1 MRAKDF
7 FSHQTQLSTPKW
19 GEGEAC
25 AFLSEN
31 LHQHNGDILFVARDD
46 KHLEHLRQNFNFFA
60 PDLTP
65 IVFPSWDCLPY
76 DRVSPS
82 RDLMGKRSFALS
94 QLTASRGSQQLILT
108 TVNALYQKLPL
119 RSRFAGMSRVLKKA
133 EKVNLDE
140 FTSYLTK
147 LGYTRTETVR
157 EMGEFALRGGIMDLY
172 LAGYNDPLRCDFFG
186 NQLEEIKHFDALT
199 QTSTTKLSGF
209 TIYPLSELVLT
220 NSSISQFK
228 QGYRELFGNKAA
240 ERDPLYKKVSE
251 GQAHGGMEHWLPL
264 FETGVTSL
272 LSYLRDPLVVMAPEV
287 GPALKARHGQIQEF
301 YLARRQFQESD
312 LDQIY
317 YPLAPEQLYFSEEEW
332 DELVAGCKTRW
343 IHEKEVASRD
353 IDLDS
358 RLRGDDNEGRIDF
371 VAARIDPN
379 QNIYEVFHDWVK
391 GFKGRVVLAAQN
403 SYSIERLSKI
413 LGEHELR
420 HHVLVGKWP
429 EVLSSSEKLLLAEF
443 PTSHSFIYRDV
454 AFVVEEDLLGERITR
469 KVKKRKS
476 DTFLTEVSA
485 LQVGDFV
492 VHNDHGIGQFEGLE
506 TVTTMGVPHD
516 CLKVIYQG
524 GDRLF
529 IPVEN
534 IEVLSKYGSEGGG
547 GLLDKLGGVGWQT
560 RKAKAK
566 ERIGEIAHYLIK
578 LAAERASQQGEV
590 MQAPAGTYDEFCARF
605 PYPETDDQLKA
616 IDEITTDL
624 ASGKPMDRLVC
635 GDVGFGKTEVAMRAA
650 FQVTASGAQVVVVVP
665 TTLLAMQHYKNFKAR
680 FEGFPVRIQQLSRF
694 VPSRQAKLIKE
705 EFKKG
710 KVDILIGTHA
720 VLSKEVRPPHMGLV
734 IVDEEQHFGVSQKEK
749 LKELKAK
756 THILTLTATPIPR
769 TLQMA
774 LTGVRDLS
782 LIATPPVDRMAIRT
796 FIMPY
801 DRVVIREALLR
812 EKYRGGQSF
821 YVCPRLAD
829 IPKIAEQLEKLV
841 PEIKFA
847 IAHGKLTGPQLEK
860 LMVDFAGGEFDV
872 LVSTN
877 IVESGIDVQ
886 SANTMVIHR
895 SDMFGL
901 AQLYQ
906 LRGRVGRGKIRAYA
920 YLTVPEGKTLT
931 ESAEKRLHV
940 MSTLDHL
947 GAGFTLASHDLDIRG
962 AGNLLGDE
970 QSGHI
975 KEVGIELYQNML
987 QEALAALKQDKEAEP
1002 EWSPQINLGV
1012 PILIP
1017 ESYVTDLSTR
1027 LGLYRRAS
1035 GLKDKAEIDEFG
1047 KELLDRFGKVP
1058 VEVHNLFDILEC
1070 KIICR
1075 KIGVD
1080 KVDVGP
1086 KGAILGFYQ
1095 NKFESPEKLIHF
1107 VTLQKGR
1114 VKLRPDHKLVV
1125 VAAWESV
1132 EAKMRGVKKVLS
1144 ALLQLSP
1151 EA

>member
-1 MRAKDF
+1 MQIADF
-7 FSHQTQLSTPKW
+7 FSDQNELAIGKW
-19 GEGEAC
+19 GEGAAC

-31 LHQHNGDILFVARDD
+31 LDKSPGDLLFVARDD
-46 KHLEHLRQNFNFFA
+46 KHLEHLRQNFKFFA
-60 PDLTP
+60 PDLKP
-65 IVFPSWDCLPY
+65 IIFPAWDCLPY

-82 RDLMGKRSFALS
+82 RDLMGKRSYALS
-94 QLTASRGSQQLILT
+94 QLTSTTRSKKLILT
-108 TVNALYQKLPL
+108 TLNAIYQKLPL
-119 RSRFAGMSRVLKKA
+119 KSRFAGLARTLKKS
-133 EKVNLDE
+133 EKVNFDE
-140 FTSYLTK
+140 FTAYLSK
-147 LGYTRTETVR
+147 LGYVRTETVR
-157 EMGEFALRGGIMDLY
+157 EIGEFALRGGIMDVF
-172 LAGYNDPLRCDFFG
+172 LAGYKDPIRCDFFG
-186 NQLEEIKHFDALT
+186 NQLEGIKHFDALT
-199 QTSTTKLSGF
+199 QTGTEKLSSF
-209 TIYPLSELVLT
+209 TIYPLSELILT
-220 NSSISQFK
+220 SSTISQFK

-240 ERDPLYKKVSE
+240 EKDPLYRKISE
-251 GQAHGGMEHWLPL
+251 GQMHPGMEHWLPL
-264 FETGVTSL
+264 FETEMTSL
-272 LSYLRDPLVVMAPEV
+272 LSYLDQPMLVMAPETA
-287 GPALKARHGQIQEF
+287 PAIQARSEQIQEF
-301 YLARRQFQESD
+301 YEARIQFMNMD
-312 LDQIY
+312 ADQIY
-317 YPLAPEQLYFSEEEW
+317 NPLRADQLYFSDVEW
-332 DELVAGCKTRW
+332 NALLATYPRRW
-343 IHEKEVASRD
+343 VHEKNVTEG
-353 IDLDS
+353 ITIE
-358 RLRGDDNEGRIDF
+358 NETIDF
-371 VAARIDPN
+371 VTARVDPN
-379 QNIYEVFHDWVK
+379 QNIYEAFHDWVK
-391 GFKGRVVLAAQN
+391 TYKGRVVLAAQN
-403 SYSIERLSKI
+403 SYSVERMGKI
-413 LGEHELR
+413 LDEHEIK
-420 HHVLVGKWP
+420 HHALKGKWA
-429 EVLSSSEKLLLAEF
+429 EVASASEKLILAEF
-443 PTSHSFIYRDV
+443 PTSHSFIYKDV
-454 AFVVEEDLLGERITR
+454 AFVVEEDLLGERVAR

-485 LQVGDFV
+485 LELGDFV
-492 VHNDHGIGQFEGLE
+492 VHTEHGIGQFEGLE
-506 TVTTMGVPHD
+506 TVSTMGVPHD
-516 CLKVIYQG
+516 CLRVIYQG

-534 IEVLSKYGSEGGG
+534 IEVLSKYGSEGGVA
-547 GLLDKLGGVGWQT
+547 LLDKLGGTGWQA

-578 LAAERASQQGEV
+578 LAAERERQQGEV
-590 MQAPAGTYDEFCARF
+590 MQAPEGTYDEFCAKF

-616 IDEITTDL
+616 IDEITLDL

-650 FQVTASGAQVVVVVP
+650 FQVALSGSQVVVVVP
-665 TTLLAMQHYKNFKAR
+665 TTLLAMQHYKNFVAR

-694 VPSRQAKLIKE
+694 VPAKQAKQIKQ
-705 EFKKG
+705 EFTQG
-710 KVDILIGTHA
+710 KIDILVGTHA
-720 VLSKEVRPPHMGLV
+720 VLSKEIRPPHLGLV
-734 IVDEEQHFGVSQKEK
+734 IVDEEQHFGVAQKEK

-829 IPKIAEQLEKLV
+829 IPKVSERLEKLV

-860 LMVDFAGGEFDV
+860 LMVDFANGEYDV
-872 LVSTN
+872 LISTN
-877 IVESGIDVQ
+877 IVESGIDVA
-886 SANTMVIHR
+886 SANTMILHR

-906 LRGRVGRGKIRAYA
+906 LRGRVGRGKTRAYA
-920 YLTVPEGKTLT
+920 YLTTPEGKKLT
-931 ESAEKRLHV
+931 KNAEKRLHV

-987 QEALAALKQDKEAEP
+987 QEALANLKEGESAEP

-1017 ESYVTDLSTR
+1017 ESFVTDLSTR

-1058 VEVHNLFDILEC
+1058 REVHNLFDVLEC
-1070 KIICR
+1070 KILCR
-1075 KIGVD
+1075 KVGVD
-1080 KVDVGP
+1080 KIDVGP
-1086 KGAILGFYQ
+1086 KGAIIGFYQ
-1095 NKFESPEKLIHF
+1095 NKVENPDKLIHF
-1107 VTLQKGR
+1107 ISQQKGR
-1114 VKLRPDHKLVV
+1114 IKLRPDHKLVV

-1132 EAKMRGVKKVLS
+1132 EAKMQGVKKVLGALEKLS
-1144 ALLQLSP
+1144 AP
-1151 EA
+1151 RI